1 MESGLKK
8 LGEKTAQLLGG
19 LLYMN
24 TAFIRNSRRFA
35 KNIPGLVIVCGVLW
49 LVAGPDAQRSPVI
62 AVSAQA
68 PSSFC
73 FANTS
78 TPPQFGTIARKIAPT
93 SQSFISDYAALSQ
106 AAWCTFLALNWKAAG
121 TGSPTM
127 SADASAKLGTCANQ
141 GDAGCLLVWET
152 WRRSDEVYS
161 ANPLPCS
168 SGSPE
173 QATHLLRAVNPN
185 SAQMNPHAPGQLMRA
200 PLIRRGEQK
209 KTVGST
215 RALGFPNANAQATGF
230 ILPDKNNSATN
241 QSVILY
247 EARENPSACT
257 TITTPIAVP
266 GTSTKAALNTADQ
279 QMALY
284 NAAAGANLLP
294 QPPAGFIQFQ
304 GTAFEVK
311 PSWYQF
317 QSGDP
322 TPQQLGMVSATGT
335 NGSSTYTIGLTG
347 FHIIWKVFPKSN
359 WFWATFEYAG
369 KNQWTQPYISK
380 NQPANS
386 YFTPV
391 LANSVTLYQP
401 SGTYCNAPPCSTDNA
416 SKVCTCPGFGP
427 FTAPSPVPCASG
439 SGQTNP
445 APCDPV
451 GSEAAAAN
459 TLFQQMLAGTPFANY
474 QLVGVQ
480 VAPTLNGASTLLAN
494 NHIETDFGSTMAN
507 TGGNSNPTSSCIT
520 CHYLASIGNCPKGQQ
535 AISRA
540 GIFAGF
546 GGSGYEPGWGHA
558 GDFPSSQ
565 YKSGDVS
572 YLSSDFVWSV
582 QEAPWAS
589 GNSCPSTSAASI
601 THKAKK

>member
-1 MESGLKK
+1 MDIVSALKSYSFAK
-8 LGEKTAQLLGG
+8 KIVGAAVGCG
-19 LLYMN
+19 LL
-24 TAFIRNSRRFA
+24 
-35 KNIPGLVIVCGVLW
+35 W
-49 LVAGPDAQRSPVI
+49 LLAGPEAHRSP
-62 AVSAQA
+62 AVALSAQSA
-68 PSSFC
+68 SGFC

-78 TPPQFGTIARKIAPT
+78 TPPQFGTIANGIAPT
-93 SQSFISDYAALSQ
+93 KTSFISDYSTLSQ
-106 AAWCTFLALNWKAAG
+106 GAWCTFLALNWKAAG
-121 TGSPTM
+121 SGSPTM
-127 SADASAKLGTCANQ
+127 EADSSAKPGACANQ
-141 GDAGCLLVWET
+141 GDEGCFLVWET

-161 ANPLPCS
+161 AKPLPCS
-168 SGSPE
+168 SGPPE
-173 QATHLLRAVNPN
+173 QATHTLRAVNPN
-185 SAQMNPHAPGQLMRA
+185 SAQLNPHAPGQLMRA
-200 PLIRRGEQK
+200 PLITRSKQK
-209 KTVGST
+209 KSVGTT
-215 RALGFPNANAQATGF
+215 RALGFPNANSQATGF

-257 TITTPIAVP
+257 TITTPITVP
-266 GTSTKAALNTADQ
+266 GTGTQSALNTADQ
-279 QMALY
+279 QVNLY
-284 NAAAGANLLP
+284 NAAASAKLLP

-322 TPQQLGMVSATGT
+322 TPQQLGMISATGST
-335 NGSSTYTIGLTG
+335 GSGTYTIGLTG
-347 FHIIWKVFPKSN
+347 FHIIWKVFPNSN

-369 KNQWTQPYISK
+369 KNQWTQPYTSK

-391 LANSVTLYQP
+391 LANPVTLYQP
-401 SGTYCNAPPCSTDNA
+401 SGTYCNVPPCSN
-416 SKVCTCPGFGP
+416 SNNVCTCPGFGP
-427 FTAPSPVPCASG
+427 FTPPAPVPCASG
-439 SGQTNP
+439 AGQTNP

-451 GSEAAAAN
+451 GAQAAAAN
-459 TLFQQMLAGTPFANY
+459 AVFQQMLAGTPFANY

-480 VAPTLNGASTLLAN
+480 VAPTLNGAKTLLAN

-507 TGGNSNPTSSCIT
+507 TGGQSNPTSSCIT
-520 CHYLASIGNCPKGQQ
+520 CHYLASIGTCGKGQS

-546 GGSGYEPGWGHA
+546 GGSGYQPGWGYDGA
-558 GDFPSSQ
+558 FPASQ
-565 YKSGDVS
+565 YSSGGGP

-589 GNSCPSTSAASI
+589 GNGCPASSSPR
-601 THKAKK
+601 AK